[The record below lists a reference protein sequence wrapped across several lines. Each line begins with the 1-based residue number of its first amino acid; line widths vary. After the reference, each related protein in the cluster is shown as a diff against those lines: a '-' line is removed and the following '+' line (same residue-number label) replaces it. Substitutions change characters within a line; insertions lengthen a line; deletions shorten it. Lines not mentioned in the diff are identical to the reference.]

1 MLISIPVSLGE
12 LVDKITILQIKARHL
27 RGEAL
32 GHVQQELALLQ
43 QALQSTGVA
52 LDPAFEAQLLE
63 VNGQLWEIEDAIR
76 EQERQRCHQR
86 HLRQLRGLHC
96 DTGAERNP
104 VLCTV
109 DCDPQR
115 GQHDEQTQQREAVDD
130 GCVGTQH
137 PVVEPRQHEAE
148 CDADDDV
155 PKLPPEVL
163 RGACALVNQRLPG
176 GAPHQQ

>member
-52 LDPAFEAQLLE
+52 LDPALEAQLLE

-76 EQERQRCHQR
+76 EQERQRCFEQAFIELAR
-86 HLRQLRGLHC
+86 AVYRTNDRRAELKRQI
-96 DTGAERNP
+96 
-104 VLCTV
+104 
-109 DCDPQR
+109 
-115 GQHDEQTQQREAVDD
+115 
-130 GCVGTQH
+130 
-137 PVVEPRQHEAE
+137 
-148 CDADDDV
+148 
-155 PKLPPEVL
+155 
-163 RGACALVNQRLPG
+163 NQRYGSTLVEQKSYS
-176 GAPHQQ
+176 AY

>member
-52 LDPAFEAQLLE
+52 LDPAFEVQLLE

-76 EQERQRCHQR
+76 EQERQRCFEQAFIDLAR
-86 HLRQLRGLHC
+86 AVYRTNDRRAELKRQI
-96 DTGAERNP
+96 
-104 VLCTV
+104 
-109 DCDPQR
+109 
-115 GQHDEQTQQREAVDD
+115 
-130 GCVGTQH
+130 
-137 PVVEPRQHEAE
+137 
-148 CDADDDV
+148 
-155 PKLPPEVL
+155 
-163 RGACALVNQRLPG
+163 NQRYGSTLVEQKSYS
-176 GAPHQQ
+176 AY